1 MTDTLSLRPG
11 AAPSAPAPELNRS
24 WTFSTSLVML
34 SRPQGEE
41 AESIRTLRT
50 NVVTQLIEQGRR
62 ATTICGP
69 GAGVGCTFVA
79 ANLAVSLSQIGLKTL
94 LIDANLRRPGLDAL
108 FRTQRTCS
116 GLAECLL
123 ADDANHLAH
132 AEADVLPNLSVM
144 FAGKAVSD
152 PQTLLAKDRFRHL
165 MDSCMRDYD
174 VTIIDTPPANS
185 CADARLVSSVIGYSI
200 VVARA
205 GRTFVQDIKVL
216 IQELESD
223 NARVIGTVLNQA

>member
-1 MTDTLSLRPG
+1 MTDTL
-11 AAPSAPAPELNRS
+11 APRAVTGSSAPPGPNRS

-34 SRPQGEE
+34 ARPQGEE

-69 GAGVGCTFVA
+69 GPGVGCTFVA
-79 ANLAVSLSQIGLKTL
+79 ANLSVSLSQIGLKTL
-94 LIDANLRRPGLDAL
+94 LIDANMRRPGLDAL
-108 FRTQRTCS
+108 FRSPHEAS

-123 ADDANHLAH
+123 TDDGNHLAH

-152 PQTLLAKDRFRHL
+152 PQTLLAKDRFRNL
-165 MDSCMRDYD
+165 MDSCMRDFD

-185 CADARLVSSVIGYSI
+185 CADARLVSSVIGYSWSPAQD
-200 VVARA
+200 ARSS
-205 GRTFVQDIKVL
+205 RI
-216 IQELESD
+216 
-223 NARVIGTVLNQA
+223 